1 MDVDKDKLISF
12 QDLKNFL
19 QMTGQK
25 RTDQEITEMIS
36 DADLDGDGFINF
48 EEFSRV
54 MAIRWFVMF

>member
-54 MAIRWFVMF
+54 MAIR